1 MKRWLIRNGR
11 GWVFAWERWDGSG
24 RRRWLRLSANNKG
37 HGWAVWVGP
46 LGIGY
51 VR

>member
-1 MKRWLIRNGR
+1 MKRWLLREGR

-24 RRRWLRLSANNKG
+24 RRRWLRVKNGSSRYGL
-37 HGWAVWVGP
+37 AVWIGP